1 MGRVGG
7 TEIVLTRKGVCKMGL
22 FRKMQIRIKSYACEN
37 RYKKSQKTFVY
48 CPKCNNELIS
58 SQSFVSDGEF
68 VTYKCKGCG
77 LISHWDFDTYP
88 VPVLLK

>member
-1 MGRVGG
+1 
-7 TEIVLTRKGVCKMGL
+7 MGL
-22 FRKMQIRIKSYACEN
+22 FRKMQIRIKSYACES

-77 LISHWDFDTYP
+77 EVSNWDFDTFP
-88 VPVLLK
+88 IPVLIK